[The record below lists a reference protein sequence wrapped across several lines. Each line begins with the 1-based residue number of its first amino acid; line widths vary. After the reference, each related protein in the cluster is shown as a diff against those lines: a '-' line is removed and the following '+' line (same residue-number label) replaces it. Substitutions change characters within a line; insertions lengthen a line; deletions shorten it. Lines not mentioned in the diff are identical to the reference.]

1 MYNGL
6 KTVFYDGTNLFIPR
20 GSLVNGRR
28 LNVLDNVTVVV
39 FKFKNGRSSESVHDS
54 EERRSWEQ
62 VFVEDHVKEIPDL
75 AFYRCN
81 IESVIITD
89 NSKLERISRF
99 AFARNRISSLR
110 LPTTLRYIAPGA
122 FAKNNLSSV
131 FIPPGCE
138 RMHVNAF
145 KGNGNLEILHVT
157 EGTEP
162 ILLTMMYRDRM
173 VPTFRYLLEDCIERN
188 QNEGE
193 EYSLHRVC
201 ASFQPSL
208 GAIVA
213 IVKEKG
219 LRAFQ
224 EENEIGITPSRYLQE
239 NPYTGD
245 VTEKKIF
252 SRYILTMMGEVE

>member
-1 MYNGL
+1 
-6 KTVFYDGTNLFIPR
+6 
-20 GSLVNGRR
+20 
-28 LNVLDNVTVVV
+28 
-39 FKFKNGRSSESVHDS
+39 
-54 EERRSWEQ
+54 
-62 VFVEDHVKEIPDL
+62 
-75 AFYRCN
+75 
-81 IESVIITD
+81 
-89 NSKLERISRF
+89 
-99 AFARNRISSLR
+99 
-110 LPTTLRYIAPGA
+110 
-122 FAKNNLSSV
+122 
-131 FIPPGCE
+131 
-138 RMHVNAF
+138 MHVNAF
-145 KGNGNLEILHVT
+145 RENENLEILHVT

-162 ILLTMMYRDRM
+162 ILKSLMRSDRM
-173 VPTFRYLLEDCIERN
+173 VPTFRYPLENCIESNRN
-188 QNEGE
+188 RGE

-224 EENEIGITPSRYLQE
+224 EENEIGVTPSRYLQE